1 MGALASGAVS
11 PDKVLSIFHKH
22 RVRAL
27 LMGGQACILYG
38 AAEFSRDID
47 LDVLADENNLSRL
60 RAALHELKAEPVFVP
75 PLSVEVLLRGH
86 ACHFRSASADARGLR
101 IDVMSVLHGCE
112 PFDTLWSR
120 RRTLSLTGVG
130 RVQVL
135 ALEDLVQAKKTQRD
149 KDWPMVRRLLEAD
162 YHRHVT
168 RPARERIAFWLR
180 EVRTSDLLIELCRRF
195 AGTARRMTSVRA
207 ALQPALQRD
216 VAGVEQALQ
225 AEQDRYRAS
234 DRLYWAPLRA
244 ELARWRLAQGR
255 K

>member
-1 MGALASGAVS
+1 MS
-11 PDKVLSIFHKH
+11 PSPIHKVLSIFHKH

-47 LDVLADENNLSRL
+47 FDVLADENNLSRL

-75 PLSVEVLLRGH
+75 PLSVEVLLRGN

-149 KDWPMVRRLLEAD
+149 KD
-162 YHRHVT
+162 
-168 RPARERIAFWLR
+168 PAR
-180 EVRTSDLLIELCRRF
+180 
-195 AGTARRMTSVRA
+195 
-207 ALQPALQRD
+207 QRL
-216 VAGVEQALQ
+216 ANG
-225 AEQDRYRAS
+225 S
-234 DRLYWAPLRA
+234 T
-244 ELARWRLAQGR
+244 LARGGLPSSRDATGARAHRILAARGSDQR
-255 K
+255 SAD